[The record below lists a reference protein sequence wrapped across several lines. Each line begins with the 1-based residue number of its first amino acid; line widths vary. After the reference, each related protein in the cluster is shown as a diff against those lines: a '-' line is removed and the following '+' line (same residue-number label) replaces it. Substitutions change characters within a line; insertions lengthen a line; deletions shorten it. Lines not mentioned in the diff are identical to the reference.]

1 MHSFLASST
10 FFKYAENAG
19 FALKKFKI
27 FIWGGGAFPQ
37 TPLACSDRFTVLTG
51 DTWALTFRPGLP
63 VFFNLGTQMATAY
76 KS

>member
-1 MHSFLASST
+1 MLSFLASST

-51 DTWALTFRPGLP
+51 DT
-63 VFFNLGTQMATAY
+63 
-76 KS
+76 